1 MEVSTRLLKEKK
13 ICNHRINIR
22 LRAFIP
28 LKIIQMLLQKMCNF
42 TVDAN
47 YLCNISLFKPVTT
60 EIIRLHALRTAGM
73 KVVLKHI
80 NVIFFTKQICDAYF
94 RCSFFLKS
102 KFTRTTSPNN
112 FTLLK
117 RSRS

>member
-1 MEVSTRLLKEKK
+1 
-13 ICNHRINIR
+13 
-22 LRAFIP
+22 
-28 LKIIQMLLQKMCNF
+28 MLLQKMCNF

-80 NVIFFTKQICDAYF
+80 NIVFFSQHKSVMLTLDA
-94 RCSFFLKS
+94 
-102 KFTRTTSPNN
+102 
-112 FTLLK
+112 LLFK
-117 RSRS
+117 K